1 MSGSGI
7 HGGMKKIIH
16 KQAVLLVFISCGLQ
30 FIFYIL
36 ACSILINKKLDMA
49 EEENDVPYDVA
60 DAAAAVKQDLLP
72 TLHFF

>member
-1 MSGSGI
+1 
-7 HGGMKKIIH
+7 
-16 KQAVLLVFISCGLQ
+16 LQ